1 MTLTPERE
9 QEIRER
15 VARATEGPWNTHLV
29 DDTCVVSADGTE
41 VCTTCDSSQTERDD
55 GYNIEYERM
64 EKDAAF
70 IAHARQDI
78 PDLLAE
84 IDRLNANLRTVQNAA
99 KTLAAAQGS
108 ELEHRRQ
115 NANYDHKLRS
125 EHDSLIE
132 RDAIMTA
139 ENERLSAAL
148 TAAKAENERLSA
160 QRDALAKDHWIL
172 AEQALHCCIGHAAK
186 RNTDEAM
193 NFLADL
199 ANIALSARNALGGD
213 NG

>member
-108 ELEHRRQ
+108 ELEHHRQ

-148 TAAKAENERLSA
+148 TAAKAEN
-160 QRDALAKDHWIL
+160 
-172 AEQALHCCIGHAAK
+172 QALRKALKPFADQAFYYEP
-186 RNTDEAM
+186 DEGDSEYKIWDTS
-193 NFLADL
+193 LTLGDL
-199 ANIALSARNALGGD
+199 RAARNALGGD

>member
-15 VARATEGPWNTHLV
+15 AEQVFGV
-29 DDTCVVSADGTE
+29 GVVE
-41 VCTTCDSSQTERDD
+41 VRE
-55 GYNIEYERM
+55 
-64 EKDAAF
+64 
-70 IAHARQDI
+70 
-78 PDLLAE
+78 LLAE

-148 TAAKAENERLSA
+148 TAAKAENERLRLLQEFAEDLAWRSYLGVAVLKTVLKKSKLETGADVSA
-160 QRDALAKDHWIL
+160 KL
-172 AEQALHCCIGHAAK
+172 
-186 RNTDEAM
+186 
-193 NFLADL
+193 LAD
-199 ANIALSARNALGGD
+199 IAIQYPHFPAKSALRTTARNALGGD